1 MVRRSGRA
9 EACTQRTYG
18 ARVRARGWSGQRD
31 ARRKRLPKAGVSDEA
46 ARPKTLIVKNDYFSQ
61 IRP

>member
-1 MVRRSGRA
+1 MRHEREGEAEARESDGSGRA

-31 ARRKRLPKAGVSDEA
+31 ARHKQVAER
-46 ARPKTLIVKNDYFSQ
+46 T
-61 IRP
+61 